1 MARMIM
7 GHFCFVKKIFLN
19 LFIFLLF
26 HMKESGQQETEDPKL
41 DQSFRKGIIMQ
52 RYT

>member
-26 HMKESGQQETEDPKL
+26 HMKESGQQKTEDPKL